1 MPSET
6 QPVINGLQSPSVKP
20 AWQLALTPSEQRAL
34 TLVRETLRRRPDYD
48 PAMPHLSIE
57 ELNNLIEQT
66 ELIITTYQNAMTPI
80 TKGQLII
87 AIADLAEVLQVMPP
101 TDTGLDLYFAVLNDM
116 PAILLRPAVVAL
128 LRSHKFSRLPLPADM
143 IKHIKGDWDSLSAAL
158 SVQITNK
165 YRFATAI
172 NLRHQNERINR

>member
-1 MPSET
+1 
-6 QPVINGLQSPSVKP
+6 
-20 AWQLALTPSEQRAL
+20 
-34 TLVRETLRRRPDYD
+34 
-48 PAMPHLSIE
+48 
-57 ELNNLIEQT
+57 
-66 ELIITTYQNAMTPI
+66 
-80 TKGQLII
+80 
-87 AIADLAEVLQVMPP
+87 
-101 TDTGLDLYFAVLNDM
+101 VLNDM

-143 IKHIKGDWDSLSAAL
+143 IKHIKWDWDSLSAAL